1 MSEAGAAAVDP
12 IHQFHINVIQPIQ
25 LFGVDA
31 SFTNSALFMAL
42 GALAVIVVMLIGTA
56 GRKIVPTRLQTSA
69 ELCYEFVADMVRQTC
84 GESGMRFFPLVFT
97 LFMFVLACNL
107 IGLWPYTYEV
117 MAQIIITAGMAFSII
132 LLSIL
137 YGVYKHGLH
146 FLGLFKPSGV
156 GPIMSIFIVP
166 IEILSFISRP
176 VSLSVRLFANMLAGH
191 IMLAVF
197 GGFCVMLLGAGGYAF
212 LAPLPLLGITL
223 LTAFELLVS
232 VLQAYVFAV
241 LTCVYL
247 NDALHPGH

>member
-1 MSEAGAAAVDP
+1 MSEAGDSAVDP
-12 IHQFHINVIQPIQ
+12 IHQFHINVIQPIH

-31 SFTNSALFMAL
+31 SFTNSALFMAF
-42 GALAVIVVMLIGTA
+42 GAVAVIVVMLIGTA
-56 GRKIVPTRLQTSA
+56 GRNVIPTRLQTSA

-132 LLSIL
+132 FLSIG
-137 YGVYKHGLH
+137 YGIYKHGLG
-146 FLGLFKPSGV
+146 FFGLFKPSGV
-156 GPIMSIFIVP
+156 MPALLPFIVL
-166 IEILSFISRP
+166 IEILSFVSRP

-191 IMLAVF
+191 IMLVVF
-197 GGFCVMLLGAGGYAF
+197 GGFCVMLLGAGGYAL

>member
-12 IHQFHINVIQPIQ
+12 IHQFHIHVIQPFD
-25 LFGVDA
+25 LFGYDA
-31 SFTNSALFMAL
+31 SFTNSALFMAI
-42 GALAVIVVMLIGTA
+42 GSVVVIFLMLIGTA
-56 GRKIVPTRLQTSA
+56 GKKLVPGRLQSTA
-69 ELCYEFVADMVRQTC
+69 EISYEFVADMVRSTC

-137 YGVYKHGLH
+137 YGIFKHGFH
-146 FLGLFKPSGV
+146 FFGLFKPSGV

-191 IMLAVF
+191 IMLVVF
-197 GGFCVMLLGAGGYAF
+197 GGFCVMLLGAGYGW